1 MQPLKTI
8 RTWQLEQLAKAV
20 KTIELIVANCS
31 PEVARTARDGG
42 DGWTVVEVMG
52 HLRDFEAVFLERAR
66 LTLEQEMPD
75 LPFPDPVK
83 MVVDRAYNDDD
94 LMESLETWA
103 ASRREFLA
111 LLGGVADEDWERPA
125 NHPTRGP
132 FTLTDQLFLTVWHDL
147 NHIEQ
152 MAKILQGKA

>member
-20 KTIELIVANCS
+20 KTIEHIVANCS

-42 DGWTVVEVMG
+42 DGWTVLEVMG
-52 HLRDFEAVFLERAR
+52 HLRDFEAVFIERAR

-75 LPFPDPVK
+75 LPFPDPLQL
-83 MVVDRAYNDDD
+83 VVEKVYNEDD
-94 LMESLETWA
+94 LPESFNTWA
-103 ASRREFLA
+103 AARRENLA
-111 LLGGVADEDWERPA
+111 LLEAVAEEDWERPA

-132 FTLTDQLFLTVWHDL
+132 FTLTDQLFLTVWHDM

-152 MAKILQGKA
+152 MAKILGGSA